1 MAIGGSLNWSMI
13 KQLLKWRSIWAILFL
28 AGVALF
34 GVPKLMVQNQL
45 TAFFPPATTPQ
56 QTVLLQTLKESL
68 SNQARTTPLMV
79 SMRFPAS
86 MNASQV
92 TDFSETLRLSLL
104 SEPVIASIQNQS
116 PSFALWNQAPLRGY
130 RYLLTNFDLST
141 LPDRLETLW
150 QAWQLGVVL
159 DKSAALSDP
168 TQQWGAYL
176 SHSQF
181 QKALPSHNGVWMA
194 EDTANEARSLLM
206 LLTFK
211 PGHQMEGL
219 GAIKAF
225 LAEKVNL
232 LLGHDMAQQVDLKIS
247 NAAWIAYQA
256 KKEIQQEVKWLSI
269 VASLFILGFLFW
281 AFRQFYWV
289 VLSFVPLIA
298 AMLVSAVTVNVL
310 FGSIEALTLALGVV
324 LIGVTVDYPI
334 HAFAAYRKNRLLA
347 MEAWPII
354 RLGGVTSLLGFL
366 CLLFLDIKGIQQMG
380 VFASVG
386 ILTALMTT
394 RLIFWQL
401 TQNTPDYASTSDAP
415 ISERNKVLDATFEWK
430 IWLPLMVLIGSVLW
444 MKPVSWQDD
453 LANLSPVPPSLL
465 QQDRALRQQFQ
476 QTEASQF
483 LLMQADSIEALLEQ
497 QEALA
502 SSLDRLRQQGKVA
515 GTLMLANWLPSQ
527 TLQHQRQQALPDKQ
541 TLLNALQQADTP
553 LRSKYF
559 GEFLETVTRSR
570 TLEPLTLEV
579 FKGLALDWQQAL
591 LPLLVSDN
599 KKGVT
604 GKILLQGVTDSTV
617 VAQWAQDHSLL
628 YFNQRHLVASLVGE
642 LRQQLLG
649 VMAVLLVMFWLYLSI
664 QQRSIRQAWLILMPI
679 IIGVAMT
686 LVTLVLL
693 GQQVTIF
700 HLLASLLVIA
710 IGIDYS
716 LFGRRAQSLPDS
728 MHSVNIALSTTVL
741 SFGFLLLTDIPILMA
756 IGQTLVIGVLWV
768 YGLTRLQ
775 NRV

>member
-1 MAIGGSLNWSMI
+1 MVIGGNLNWSMI
-13 KQLLKWRSIWAILFL
+13 KQFLKWRSIWAILFL

-34 GVPKLMVQNQL
+34 GVPKLIVQNQL
-45 TAFFPPATTPQ
+45 TAFFPSATTPQ
-56 QTVLLQTLKESL
+56 QAVLLQTLKESL
-68 SNQARTTPLMV
+68 SNQARTTPLMI

-86 MNASQV
+86 MDAPQIIRFSQ
-92 TDFSETLRLSLL
+92 TIRESLL
-104 SEPVIASIQNQS
+104 TEPAIESIQNQS
-116 PSFALWNQAPLRGY
+116 PSFAHWNQAPLRGY
-130 RYLLTNFDLST
+130 RYLLTNFDLKT
-141 LPDRLETLW
+141 MPDRLETLW

-168 TQQWGAYL
+168 TQEWGAYL
-176 SHSQF
+176 SHSHF
-181 QKALPSHNGVWMA
+181 QNTLPSYNGIWMA
-194 EDTANEARSLLM
+194 TDTANEVRSLLM
-206 LLTFK
+206 LMTFK

-219 GAIKAF
+219 ATIKAL
-225 LAEKVNL
+225 LAEKIHL
-232 LLGHDMAQQVDLKIS
+232 LLGHDIADQVDIQVS

-256 KKEIQQEVKWLSI
+256 KKEIQHEVKWLSI
-269 VASLFILGFLFW
+269 VASLFILGFLLW

-298 AMLVSAVTVNVL
+298 ATLVSAVTVNVI

-334 HAFAAYRKNRLLA
+334 HTFAAYRKNRLLA
-347 MEAWPII
+347 MQTWPII
-354 RLGGVTSLLGFL
+354 RLGGATSLLGFL

-394 RLIFWQL
+394 RLILWQL
-401 TQNTPDYASTSDAP
+401 IQNKVDHPSTSEAP
-415 ISERNKVLDATFEWK
+415 IFECNKEPDTKFEWK
-430 IWLPLMVLIGSVLW
+430 IWLPLLLLMGSVLW
-444 MKPVSWQDD
+444 MKPISWQDD
-453 LANLSPVPPSLL
+453 LANLSPVPPVLL
-465 QQDRALRQQFQ
+465 QQDGALREQFQ

-483 LLMQADSIEALLEQ
+483 VLMQADSIEALLQQ

-502 SSLDRLRQQGKVA
+502 SSLDRLRQHGKVE

-527 TLQHQRQQALPDKQ
+527 ALQYQRQQALPDKQ
-541 TLLNALQQADTP
+541 TLINVLQQSDTP
-553 LRSKYF
+553 LSSKYF
-559 GEFLETVTRSR
+559 AEFLEAVTRNR
-570 TLEPLTLEV
+570 TLEPLTLDV

-591 LPLLVSDN
+591 LPLLVSEN
-599 KKGVT
+599 KKGIT
-604 GKILLQGVTDSTV
+604 GKILLQGVTDPAV
-617 VAQWAQDHSLL
+617 IAQWAQEHSLL
-628 YFNQRHLVASLVGE
+628 YFNQRHLVSNLVGE
-642 LRQQLLG
+642 LRQQLLWFIG
-649 VMAVLLVMFWLYLSI
+649 GLLVMFWLFLSI
-664 QQRSIRQAWLILMPI
+664 QQRSIRQAWLVLMPVV
-679 IIGVAMT
+679 IGVAMT

-693 GQQVTIF
+693 GQPVTIF

-716 LFGRRAQSLPDS
+716 LFGRRAQCLPDS